1 MYRRKPGPKKKKKL
15 YVNRIDFKVGKLKL
29 IQFSTPEGI
38 KTCSR
43 TFDDASVRGIDPA
56 DLTGSFAFP
65 LVFTANFNRKKKKG
79 EEGNGMYYGYEDFL
93 SFLCGSNCVVPDK
106 IGIEKI

>member
-65 LVFTANFNRKKKKG
+65 LVFTANFNRKKKKKG
-79 EEGNGMYYGYEDFL
+79 KKAMGCIMDTKIFFL
-93 SFLCGSNCVVPDK
+93 FCVDQTA
-106 IGIEKI
+106 